1 MKGSAIMKLTY
12 DDLTDPRTV
21 PFKTLEKLDAERK
34 VLEKRAEKIRKLNI
48 ALVRLIQEG
57 RITDT
62 EDIDCAIAWLNHSN
76 LEVWEIV
83 NKVLE
88 GK

>member
-1 MKGSAIMKLTY
+1 MKLTY
-12 DDLTDPRTV
+12 NDLSDTRTV
-21 PFKTLEKLDAERK
+21 PFKMLEKLDAERK
-34 VLEKRAEKIRKLNI
+34 VLEKRAERIRELNI
-48 ALVRLIQEG
+48 ALVRLIQDG

-88 GK
+88 EK